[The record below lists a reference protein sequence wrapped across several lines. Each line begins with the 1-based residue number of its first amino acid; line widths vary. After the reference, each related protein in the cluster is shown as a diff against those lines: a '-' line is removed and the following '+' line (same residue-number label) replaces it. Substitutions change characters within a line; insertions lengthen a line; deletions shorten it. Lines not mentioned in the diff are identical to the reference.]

1 MVFRRSAFEEG
12 RRGGAFSLPG
22 AGCRSLGG
30 RMPRSGGN
38 HADDTSAFDAH
49 GEGKGISGSDFPG
62 FHAPSVIFSARS
74 RRMVAWYA
82 VFLSRKFKGMETVRS
97 LPSPF
102 IRAMYHWFPDRRAKA
117 AHSPMADGGRT
128 MVSSHTE
135 GMFRTTSRSGESF
148 GKAASMSAGLE
159 TQ

>member
-1 MVFRRSAFEEG
+1 
-12 RRGGAFSLPG
+12 
-22 AGCRSLGG
+22 
-30 RMPRSGGN
+30 
-38 HADDTSAFDAH
+38 
-49 GEGKGISGSDFPG
+49 
-62 FHAPSVIFSARS
+62 
-74 RRMVAWYA
+74 MVAWYA

-148 GKAASMSAGLE
+148 GKAAFMSAGLE

>member
-1 MVFRRSAFEEG
+1 MRTIPPPLMRMVKERAFPEVTFRVST
-12 RRGGAFSLPG
+12 L
-22 AGCRSLGG
+22 
-30 RMPRSGGN
+30 
-38 HADDTSAFDAH
+38 H
-49 GEGKGISGSDFPG
+49 
-62 FHAPSVIFSARS
+62 PSFFSARS

>member
-1 MVFRRSAFEEG
+1 
-12 RRGGAFSLPG
+12 
-22 AGCRSLGG
+22 
-30 RMPRSGGN
+30 
-38 HADDTSAFDAH
+38 
-49 GEGKGISGSDFPG
+49 
-62 FHAPSVIFSARS
+62 
-74 RRMVAWYA
+74 MVAWYA

-102 IRAMYHWFPDRRAKA
+102 IRAMYHWFPDLRAKA

>member
-12 RRGGAFSLPG
+12 RRGGAFPCLGQDAVLSG
-22 AGCRSLGG
+22 AGCRVPEGTMRTIPPPLI
-30 RMPRSGGN
+30 RMVKERV
-38 HADDTSAFDAH
+38 
-49 GEGKGISGSDFPG
+49 FPEVT
-62 FHAPSVIFSARS
+62 FRVSTLHPSFFSARS
-74 RRMVAWYA
+74 RRMEAWYA